1 VTLAN
6 APELFYLVSMTLCE
20 FSSLSVQQQAETVSH
35 GDFLLFREQIVH
47 TVLLYKV
54 HDFFVEVYY
63 NNESNEVVRFHP
75 LPAVERLALYFHYN

>member
-1 VTLAN
+1 
-6 APELFYLVSMTLCE
+6 MTLYE
-20 FSSLSVQQQAETVSH
+20 FNEMSVQQQAEAVWR

-75 LPAVERLALYFHYN
+75 LQVVDRLTLYFNYN